1 MKMNVLTYQ
10 VSIGIGFLTVHEI
23 DSENTLQSMYDLLDC
38 SMVDVRR
45 FELDGHVYDVW
56 FDEEFFINGKD
67 IIPTVLLGKKEGWA
81 SEVLIC
87 GNVMYA
93 RSNEEGE
100 TIGLTDED
108 IQRLKDFQYETAP
121 KAVRYYNKMR
131 ARA

>member
-56 FDEEFFINGKD
+56 FDEEFFINGKE
-67 IIPTVLLGKKEGWA
+67 IIPTVLLGKKEGWK

-93 RSNEEGE
+93 RSNEDGE